1 MAILG
6 VLILSSAAAN
16 GGMRM
21 LLLALVLLA
30 VLLILLGC
38 IIALLTFLNVRKARM
53 AYPGSQGIEGP
64 SQQAQAS

>member
-6 VLILSSAAAN
+6 VLVLSNAAN
-16 GGMRM
+16 NDGMRG

-38 IIALLTFLNVRKARM
+38 IIALLTFLNLRKARM
-53 AYPGSQGIEGP
+53 AYPASQGIEG
-64 SQQAQAS
+64 QAHKQAS